1 MFHWL
6 NNFKPCNTKV
16 NVFPFNGQRHST
28 GFILFSLLSTM
39 CVHLVVLFHLLDLN
53 RTDFEAS
60 NHSLTW
66 PRIQCCVKIKTCKLF
81 CAILHPSFSFFYFL
95 PIPDCLGDPQYLIA
109 HLPTRVGILLTVG
122 GAELSVR
129 HRYGG
134 GVGYDMLA
142 PGLSY
147 RRLIKIYFTLLKH
160 RIEKFWFI
168 SSHCLWGSDSH
179 QQSTWW
185 QRSALECFQVR
196 LLPNLL

>member
-1 MFHWL
+1 MLFFVMVSRAVEQWQTQIPVMLMSCVEIFWPERRLRPVGRLLPLGFLQDWSLLYWSELLGGGNVFHWL

-66 PRIQCCVKIKTCKLF
+66 PRIQCCVKIKTYKLF

-95 PIPDCLGDPQYLIA
+95 PIPDCLGDTQ
-109 HLPTRVGILLTVG
+109 
-122 GAELSVR
+122 
-129 HRYGG
+129 
-134 GVGYDMLA
+134 
-142 PGLSY
+142 
-147 RRLIKIYFTLLKH
+147 
-160 RIEKFWFI
+160 
-168 SSHCLWGSDSH
+168 HCLHTTLKEVFW
-179 QQSTWW
+179 
-185 QRSALECFQVR
+185 
-196 LLPNLL
+196 